1 MEQDVN
7 GVSRSNLSPRAAA
20 HRHRPRACSET
31 VSAMAFNSTAAQP
44 LDRSERRA
52 RRECIPATA
61 VTTMSNAPTPKPG
74 SVYCNPEARI
84 ARFHKCV
91 EEVYGIPLQVIEN
104 TASAGDV
111 ILMHSLL
118 LHAGAPAAHQGTQPR
133 FLLNHFFTIL
143 LDIHQPYW

>member
-1 MEQDVN
+1 
-7 GVSRSNLSPRAAA
+7 
-20 HRHRPRACSET
+20 
-31 VSAMAFNSTAAQP
+31 
-44 LDRSERRA
+44 
-52 RRECIPATA
+52 
-61 VTTMSNAPTPKPG
+61 MSNAPTPKPG

-118 LHAGAPAAHQGTQPR
+118 PHAGAPAAHQGTHPR